1 MRILVGYILLTV
13 ALAAIGAA
21 LWTSGQLDRRLTEAQ
36 KQLLNLESSV
46 TADQFSAFQES
57 IGYARRLPWMAKVE
71 ADARR
76 ERAIS
81 EFWSKDYGPLDV
93 PRDANG
99 AVAEPDP
106 AILLVEANALYRAA
120 KPNTDDPQS
129 VRRLESV
136 LDMYAEVLKRAPDD
150 ATAAY
155 NYEWVARV
163 RDNLAR
169 PARSSKQGAKEP
181 TATAKARPPQTI
193 HGDQGAPPEGTDM
206 SIFQTLVPKQGDERR
221 ETEEA
226 GKAGKRVRKG

>member
-120 KPNTDDPQS
+120 K
-129 VRRLESV
+129 
-136 LDMYAEVLKRAPDD
+136 
-150 ATAAY
+150 
-155 NYEWVARV
+155 
-163 RDNLAR
+163 
-169 PARSSKQGAKEP
+169 
-181 TATAKARPPQTI
+181 I
-193 HGDQGAPPEGTDM
+193 
-206 SIFQTLVPKQGDERR
+206 
-221 ETEEA
+221 
-226 GKAGKRVRKG
+226 